1 MGIPSRQV
9 LRVGLLTFFLSITIS
24 ALFQLTRATMAFGVS
39 LFVLLI
45 VILVGIVFD
54 LIGTAATAAQE
65 KPFHAMASD
74 RMPGSRKAIELVR
87 NADRVASF
95 CNDLI
100 GDICGTVS
108 GSISAALIIDL
119 VTRHHLY
126 RIEDIISLI
135 TVGLVAALTVGGKAF
150 GKSFAIRRANTI
162 VWTVARILDQGGN
175 LFGRGNNKRKSG
187 LPKKN
192 RP

>member
-1 MGIPSRQV
+1 MGTLSRQV
-9 LRVGLLTFFLSITIS
+9 FRVGLLTFFLSITIS
-24 ALFQLTRATMAFGVS
+24 ALFRLTRATTALGVS

-45 VILVGIVFD
+45 VILVGIIFD
-54 LIGTAATAAQE
+54 LIGTAVTAAQE

-74 RMPGSRKAIELVR
+74 RVPGARKAIELVR

-108 GSISAALIIDL
+108 GSISAALLIDL
-119 VTRHHLY
+119 VTRYNLY
-126 RIEDIISLI
+126 RMEEIISLI

-150 GKSFAIRRANTI
+150 GKSLAIHRANTI
-162 VWTVARILDQGGN
+162 VWTVARLLERSGN
-175 LFGRGNNKRKSG
+175 LFGRGNNKKRSG

>member
-1 MGIPSRQV
+1 MGTLSRQV
-9 LRVGLLTFFLSITIS
+9 FKVGLLTFFLSIIIS
-24 ALFQLTRATMAFGVS
+24 ALFRLTRATTALGVS

-54 LIGTAATAAQE
+54 LIGTAVTAAQE

-74 RMPGSRKAIELVR
+74 RVPGARKAIELVR

-108 GSISAALIIDL
+108 GSISAALLIDL
-119 VTRHHLY
+119 VTRYNLY
-126 RIEDIISLI
+126 RMEEIISLF

-150 GKSFAIRRANTI
+150 GKSLAIRQANTI
-162 VWTVARILDQGGN
+162 VWTVARLLDRSAN
-175 LFGRGNNKRKSG
+175 LFSKGNNKRRTG
-187 LPKKN
+187 LPKKK

>member
-1 MGIPSRQV
+1 MENPSRQV
-9 LRVGLLTFFLSITIS
+9 FKVGFLTFFLSITIS
-24 ALFQLTRATMAFGVS
+24 ALFRLTRATMAFGVS
-39 LFVLLI
+39 LSVLL
-45 VILVGIVFD
+45 VVVFVGIVFD

-74 RMPGSRKAIELVR
+74 RIPGARKAIELVR
-87 NADRVASF
+87 NADRVANF

-108 GSISAALIIDL
+108 GSISAALIIDV
-119 VTRHHLY
+119 VTKYNLFG
-126 RIEDIISLI
+126 IEDLISML

-150 GKSFAIRRANTI
+150 GKSFAIRQANTI
-162 VWTVARILDQGGN
+162 IWTVARILDRGEK
-175 LFGRGNNKRKSG
+175 LFGRGNNKKKTG

-192 RP
+192 RS